1 MRIIYV
7 EDNDANIAL
16 VERICNMSKDELLT
30 YDNADTALAAI
41 DPQSAD
47 LILMDIN
54 LGNHSINGLE
64 LITLLRR
71 KGVTEPIV
79 LITAYDPNGYP
90 NQFETSEYN
99 DYVPKPVSI
108 TGMLELLDAYRV

>member
-7 EDNDANIAL
+7 EDNDANVAL
-16 VERICNMSKDELLT
+16 IERICNMSKDELLT

-41 DPQSAD
+41 DPQAAD

-54 LGNHSINGLE
+54 LGTHSINGLE
-64 LITLLRR
+64 LTALLRR

-90 NQFETSEYN
+90 NQFEGSEYN
-99 DYVPKPVSI
+99 DYVPKPVSV
-108 TGMLELLDAYRV
+108 TDMLELLDAYR